1 MQSLFLKFFLSFWL
15 VVVLISA
22 TLAFTFLLG
31 QSKDDAEHAREI
43 DSVLTPLI
51 ASRTAEIYEQK
62 GSAALSEYLKDF
74 DKKMPWTPYFFDDRG
89 TQLYGSTPSP
99 AVLDI
104 ASRAQH
110 QQDTLISSA
119 EGRKIVAQEITSAI
133 PGHHFV
139 LVLQEDSTAPGARS
153 FLHATPQIQ
162 LFRALATVLI
172 IGAVCFALARYMTNP
187 ISRLRRVTGE
197 LAEGNLNARVAG
209 NVVNRRD
216 ELGDLSR
223 DFNFMAEHIQALVL
237 SQRRLTS
244 DISHELRSPLARLSV
259 ALGLARRS
267 GGSDANRYLDR
278 IERETER
285 LNELIGNLLKLARL
299 ESGVEPQE
307 FEVLD
312 LDALVREVV
321 DDVGFEAQSRNRAV
335 HILHVDQCR
344 AAGRWELLR
353 SAVENVVRNAVIHT
367 AENTAVEITLA
378 VTPDHPAD
386 LAIIRVRDHGPGV
399 PAHLLRDIFQPFYR
413 VDESR
418 ERSVGGTG
426 LGLSITEHAVT
437 FHQGQIHAENSS
449 QGGLIVEIRLPLIQ
463 SA

>member
-1 MQSLFLKFFLSFWL
+1 
-15 VVVLISA
+15 
-22 TLAFTFLLG
+22 
-31 QSKDDAEHAREI
+31 
-43 DSVLTPLI
+43 
-51 ASRTAEIYEQK
+51 
-62 GSAALSEYLKDF
+62 
-74 DKKMPWTPYFFDDRG
+74 
-89 TQLYGSTPSP
+89 
-99 AVLDI
+99 
-104 ASRAQH
+104 
-110 QQDTLISSA
+110 
-119 EGRKIVAQEITSAI
+119 
-133 PGHHFV
+133 V
-139 LVLQEDSTAPGARS
+139 LVLQEDATAPGARS
-153 FLHATPQIQ
+153 FLHATLPIQ
-162 LFRALATVLI
+162 LFRAIAIVLI

-197 LAEGNLNARVAG
+197 LADGNLDARVAG
-209 NVVNRRD
+209 NFVNRRD

-223 DFNFMAEHIQALVL
+223 DFNFMAERIETLVL

-267 GGSDANRYLDR
+267 RGPDFNRYLDR

-335 HILHVDQCR
+335 HILHADQCR

-367 AENTAVEITLA
+367 AENTVVEITLA
-378 VTPDHPAD
+378 IAPDHPAD

-399 PAHLLRDIFQPFYR
+399 PAHLLREIFQPFYR
-413 VDESR
+413 VDEAR

-426 LGLSITEHAVT
+426 LGLAITEHAVS

-449 QGGLIVEIRLPLIQ
+449 QGGLIVEIRLPLINSDK
-463 SA
+463 SALTS